1 MLIKNPSFKLPTT
14 DNKIVDI
21 SDYTGKKIILF
32 MWASWWGCRAQLP
45 VWQDFNNKY
54 SQKLI
59 LKKSDRKGITNIFI
73 SFYF

>member
-32 MWASWWGCRAQLP
+32 MWASW
-45 VWQDFNNKY
+45 
-54 SQKLI
+54 
-59 LKKSDRKGITNIFI
+59 
-73 SFYF
+73 